1 MFQGLCVISFYRA
14 LSCCREHNNRGLVIV
29 GLVITYLSLAE
40 GREMSRYKAG
50 WCFQEEG
57 CSECL
62 EVCSLVWGYLFFWRA
77 GRTVVVIRWV
87 VLDRTEHLILAVKC
101 VVIEVI
107 IALFLSGQVSGPC
120 HFQLVLSPVILRGKI
135 SLKSL
140 FFNPFALHLDLQV
153 ILLFHYW
160 IDDSRGYYL
169 CAKASFKKK
178 NNTHN
183 FSLSSANLLSAFWC
197 CLLASFCTVP

>member
-1 MFQGLCVISFYRA
+1 
-14 LSCCREHNNRGLVIV
+14 
-29 GLVITYLSLAE
+29 
-40 GREMSRYKAG
+40 MSRYKAG

-101 VVIEVI
+101 IVIEVI

-160 IDDSRGYYL
+160 IDDSRSYYL

-178 NNTHN
+178 KKNKTPTTSPYPLLTC
-183 FSLSSANLLSAFWC
+183 FLLFGVAYWLLSIQCLRNAFSMKVEC
-197 CLLASFCTVP
+197 YEPQYLLGLLHSCRVLSHPAFLS